1 MAKPYLLLRK
11 LIDFILLNPFIVST
25 PIIEVIED
33 DSESVDEDDMTFLT
47 GVLAQFNPNLHHQD
61 NLQTSNFQTE
71 AQNETR
77 NQ

>member
-1 MAKPYLLLRK
+1 

-47 GVLAQFNPNLHHQD
+47 GVLAQFNPNLHHQG
-61 NLQTSNFQTE
+61 L
-71 AQNETR
+71 R
-77 NQ
+77 M